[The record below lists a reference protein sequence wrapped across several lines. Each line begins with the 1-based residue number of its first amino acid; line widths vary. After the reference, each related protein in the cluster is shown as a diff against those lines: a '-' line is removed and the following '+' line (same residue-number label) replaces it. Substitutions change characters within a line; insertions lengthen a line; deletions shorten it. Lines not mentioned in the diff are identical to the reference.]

1 MDTLNYRFKKGE
13 EPRERLERQGVRS
26 LSDQELLMI
35 LLGQGNAQRGIEEIS
50 RDVLS
55 LLDKGQNFPLSSL
68 MNIPGVGRAKG
79 ATILASMEF
88 GRRKNIR
95 KPKQYTSH
103 SDIFMEIR
111 HFAGRSQESL
121 IVLSFNGA
129 MELLDTTVAT
139 VGFVNQTFIHPREI
153 FSEAL
158 KKRASFVIVAHN
170 HPSGILIPS
179 REDIAGTARIMTAGD
194 ILGIPVVDHLIF
206 TESAYY
212 SFADHGLLRKIR
224 EGTIKSQDNP

>member
-1 MDTLNYRFKKGE
+1 MDNSNYKFKKGE
-13 EPRERLERQGVRS
+13 EPREKLERLGVRA

-35 LLGQGNAQRGIEEIS
+35 LLGQGNATRGIEEIS
-50 RDVLS
+50 KDILTI
-55 LLDKGQNFPLSSL
+55 LDKGQSFPLASL

-79 ATILASMEF
+79 ATILAALEL
-88 GRRKNIR
+88 GRRKNSR
-95 KPKQYTSH
+95 KPKQFTTH
-103 SDIFMEIR
+103 SDIFMEVR
-111 HFAGRSQESL
+111 HFASRNQESL

-170 HPSGILIPS
+170 HPSGILVPS
-179 REDIAGTARIMTAGD
+179 KHDMEGTRRIMYAGD
-194 ILGIPVVDHLIF
+194 IIGVPVVDHIIF
-206 TESAYY
+206 TEGAYY
-212 SFADHGLLRKIR
+212 SFAEHGILRKIR
-224 EGTIKSQDNP
+224 EELGN

>member
-1 MDTLNYRFKKGE
+1 MDNSNYRFKKGE
-13 EPRERLERQGVRS
+13 EPREKLERLGVRA

-35 LLGQGNAQRGIEEIS
+35 LLGQGNAARGIEEIS
-50 RDVLS
+50 RDILAI
-55 LLDKGQNFPLSSL
+55 LDKGQNFPLASL

-79 ATILASMEF
+79 ATILAALEL
-88 GRRKNIR
+88 GRRKNSR
-95 KPKQYTSH
+95 KPKQFTSH
-103 SDIFMEIR
+103 SDIFMEVR
-111 HFAGRSQESL
+111 HFASRNQESL

-170 HPSGILIPS
+170 HPSGILVPS
-179 REDIAGTARIMTAGD
+179 KNDIEGTKRIMYAGD
-194 ILGIPVVDHLIF
+194 IIGVPVVDHIIF
-206 TESAYY
+206 TEGTCY

-224 EGTIKSQDNP
+224 ESIEN